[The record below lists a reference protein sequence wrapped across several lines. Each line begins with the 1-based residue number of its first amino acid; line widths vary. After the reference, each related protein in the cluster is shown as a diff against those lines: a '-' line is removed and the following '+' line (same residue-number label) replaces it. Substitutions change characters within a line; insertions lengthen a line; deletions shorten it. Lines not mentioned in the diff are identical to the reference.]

1 MMRSTLCAA
10 FLLAT
15 QCGCVSLT
23 SIETGRTVGQGEFDL
38 TLSVTS
44 GEYSEASIG
53 GPNDDD
59 PENDDVDAD
68 RYESY
73 AGNYYPV
80 AEVSGVGGLG
90 ERTDLGFRANSAL
103 FVSTSIKQQ
112 LVGSKTS
119 LFAASVGA
127 RVGINLGAALAG
139 GVAYTH
145 GSIPVYV
152 SLHPTDEIAFY
163 AIPQYAVTTV
173 SASVAPGETG
183 RSSLST
189 WDYFGLVGGV
199 AYGTKHRIAVE
210 AAHVGGHDRVLSQV
224 SVGFTIRIDG

>member
-1 MMRSTLCAA
+1 MIRSTLCAA

-23 SIETGRTVGQGEFDL
+23 SIETGRTVGRGEFDL

-44 GEYSEASIG
+44 GDYSEASIG

-59 PENDDVDAD
+59 PEDHDARWD
-68 RYESY
+68 ESY

-80 AEVSGVGGLG
+80 VEVSGTGGIG
-90 ERTDLGFRANSAL
+90 ERTDLGVRVNSAL
-103 FVSTSIKQQ
+103 FVSTRIKQQ

-119 LFAASVGA
+119 LLAASVGA
-127 RVGINLGAALAG
+127 RAGINLGAALVGA
-139 GVAYTH
+139 VAYTH
-145 GSIPVYV
+145 GSLPVYV
-152 SLHPTDEIAFY
+152 SLHPADEIAFY

-173 SASVAPGETG
+173 SASVAPSGTG
-183 RSSLST
+183 RSSPST

-199 AYGTKHRIAVE
+199 TYGTKHRIAVE
-210 AAHVGGHDRVLSQV
+210 AAHVSGHDRVLAQV